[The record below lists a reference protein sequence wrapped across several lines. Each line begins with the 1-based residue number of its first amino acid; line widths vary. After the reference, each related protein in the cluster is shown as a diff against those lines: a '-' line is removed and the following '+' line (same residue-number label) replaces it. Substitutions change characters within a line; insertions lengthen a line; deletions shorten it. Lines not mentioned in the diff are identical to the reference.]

1 MDSWLRDYLKTSAT
15 PAEIAKYLSL
25 CGPSVERIEKVGEDS
40 VYDIEI
46 TTNRIDSVSIYGI
59 AREASSILPRF
70 GVNAKLKPIK
80 SESKDFTFTKEVD
93 YLDALVDKN
102 LCPRFTAV
110 LIRNVE
116 RSGSPKHIKS
126 RLEASGIRSLNN
138 IIDISNYIMLELGQP
153 VHTFDYDK
161 IGGQK
166 MIVRESKKGEVIET
180 LDGKKFILPGG
191 DIVIEDGNGRLIDL
205 AGVMGGRL
213 SMVDE
218 NTKNVL
224 LFVQT
229 YNPINIRKTSM
240 YLAQRTAAATI
251 FEKGT
256 DAELVAP
263 AILQAIELFKS
274 LTRGEVSKNI
284 LNIYPAPYKTLTA
297 VVSLKFIEKRLGVA
311 IPKKDIT
318 NYLNTLGF
326 GCSWAG
332 DSLTAE
338 IPSFRSKDV
347 KNPEDILE
355 EIARIYGYHNLPSKI
370 MEGSL
375 PDRPEDHKFGFE
387 TSVKNI
393 LSGFGGTEIYTLS
406 LVPKKYVDE
415 KHLKLKNPLGPETEY
430 LRTSL
435 MPSVIAAAKE
445 NVGLKDKFH
454 LFEMANIYLPQNDN
468 LPKERLVLAG
478 TFFGFT
484 YRQAKGTV
492 EAMLERLHIEATFK
506 IEESKGF
513 GASKCAFIYH
523 GSVVIGKIGVPENTG
538 FIYYEFIME
547 KFMESAPKV
556 SSFKP
561 IPKYPAQIEDIN
573 FILPQKTKIGD
584 VIEQIKNNKLVLN
597 AELIDIYEDSHTF
610 RIWYQDKTKTL
621 TDSEVKSIRDKIIS
635 SLKSKFGGSLKE

>member
-93 YLDALVDKN
+93 YLDVLVDKN

-138 IIDISNYIMLELGQP
+138 IVDISNYIMLELGQP

-166 MIVRESKKGEVIET
+166 MIVRESKKGEAIET
-180 LDGKKFILPGG
+180 LDGKKFVLPGG
-191 DIVIEDGNGRLIDL
+191 DIVIEDGNGQLIDL

-326 GCSWAG
+326 GCNWAG
-332 DSLTAE
+332 DSLTVE

-370 MEGSL
+370 MEGPL

-454 LFEMANIYLPQNDN
+454 LFEMANIYLPQNND

-492 EAMLERLHIEATFK
+492 EAVLERLHIEATFK

-547 KFMESAPKV
+547 KLMESAPKA

-635 SLKSKFGGSLKE
+635 SLKSRFGASLKE